1 MECIQRHQQ
10 GPSSRSRGRLY
21 RVVTVYV
28 FFLFFYSF
36 PHLYDMFFSGCVSI
50 QMLRKMLDE
59 RGFPDVR
66 IVAADK
72 KWRIAEDILK
82 DTALATAVDFI
93 G

>member
-1 MECIQRHQQ
+1 
-10 GPSSRSRGRLY
+10 
-21 RVVTVYV
+21 
-28 FFLFFYSF
+28 
-36 PHLYDMFFSGCVSI
+36 
-50 QMLRKMLDE
+50 MLRKMLDE